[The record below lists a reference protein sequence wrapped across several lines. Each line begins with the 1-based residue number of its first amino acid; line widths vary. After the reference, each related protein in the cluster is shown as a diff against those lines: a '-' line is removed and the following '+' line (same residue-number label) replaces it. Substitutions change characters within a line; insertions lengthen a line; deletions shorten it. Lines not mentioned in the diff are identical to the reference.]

1 MSQDQE
7 LPTAISEETAEEGCV
22 LVQGPH
28 RDYILS
34 DAVAW
39 REGATYVIRS
49 TEFDVLAEDENFGK
63 ALDVF
68 ICRLLDY
75 TSLLHE
81 QVEANQATPAESS
94 TFTTLAERFFPL
106 VQAMQQGQERSRLRW
121 PPRRRGSRSGHW
133 RHRGTPVSGSARL
146 SNA

>member
-1 MSQDQE
+1 MSHE
-7 LPTAISEETAEEGCV
+7 FPTATSEEAADEGCV

-28 RDYILS
+28 RDYVLS

-39 REGATYVIRS
+39 REGATYVVRS
-49 TEFDVLAEDENFGK
+49 TEFDVLAEDEDFK
-63 ALDVF
+63 EALDVF
-68 ICRLLDY
+68 ICRLIDY

-81 QVEANQATPAESS
+81 QVETKQATPDESS
-94 TFTTLAERFFPL
+94 TFTELAERFFPL
-106 VQAMQQGQERSRLRW
+106 VQAMQQDRAKPRLRW

>member
-1 MSQDQE
+1 MTRE
-7 LPTAISEETAEEGCV
+7 LPTATSEQAADEGCV

-28 RDYILS
+28 RDYVLS
-34 DAVAW
+34 NAIAW

-49 TEFDVLAEDENFGK
+49 SEFDVLAEDEDFNE

-81 QVEANQATPAESS
+81 QVEAEQATPEESKAFAE
-94 TFTTLAERFFPL
+94 LATRFFPL
-106 VQAMQQGQERSRLRW
+106 VQATQQERDRPKRRW
-121 PPRRRGSRSGHW
+121 PSRRRGSGSGHW
-133 RHRGTPVSGSARL
+133 RHRGTQVSGSPRL
-146 SNA
+146 SNV

>member
-1 MSQDQE
+1 MSND
-7 LPTAISEETAEEGCV
+7 LPTATSEETAEEGCV
-22 LVQGPH
+22 LVRGPH

-39 REGATYVIRS
+39 REGATYVVRS
-49 TEFDVLAEDENFGK
+49 IEFDVLAEDEDFEK

-68 ICRLLDY
+68 ICRLIDY

-81 QVEANQATPAESS
+81 QVEAKHATPEESS
-94 TFTTLAERFFPL
+94 MFTELAERFFPL
-106 VQAMQQGQERSRLRW
+106 LQAMPPGREGRRLRW

-133 RHRGTPVSGSARL
+133 QHRGTPVSGSTRL

>member
-1 MSQDQE
+1 MSNE
-7 LPTAISEETAEEGCV
+7 LPTATTEETAEEGCV
-22 LVQGPH
+22 LVRGPH
-28 RDYILS
+28 RDYSLS

-39 REGATYVIRS
+39 REGSTYVIRS
-49 TEFDVLAEDENFGK
+49 TEFDILAEDEDFEE
-63 ALDVF
+63 ALDLF

-81 QVEANQATPAESS
+81 QVQAKQATPEESS
-94 TFTTLAERFFPL
+94 MFTELAERFFPL
-106 VQAMQQGQERSRLRW
+106 VQAMQPGWERPRLRW